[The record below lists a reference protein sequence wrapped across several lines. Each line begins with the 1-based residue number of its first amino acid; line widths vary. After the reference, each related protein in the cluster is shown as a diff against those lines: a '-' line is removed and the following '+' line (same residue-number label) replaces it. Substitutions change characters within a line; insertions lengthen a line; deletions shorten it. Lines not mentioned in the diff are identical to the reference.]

1 MIIIIIII
9 IIISDDGGSDNKPSF
24 MFILRLQAKYPAV
37 GAPLVL
43 SSAVRLRT
51 SWQLHSVEIAPFY
64 VYHRHTYHFKKVCF
78 QTSFGGSKPSLLHDF
93 GIKISNCS
101 LCWKCKSYMYQ
112 RC

>member
-1 MIIIIIII
+1 MMMMMMLMMMMMVIINII
-9 IIISDDGGSDNKPSF
+9 DDGGSDNKQSS

-64 VYHRHTYHFKKVCF
+64 VYHRHTYHVKKVCF

-93 GIKISNCS
+93 GIKISNFS
-101 LCWKCKSYMYQ
+101 LC
-112 RC
+112 